1 MNRLVILII
10 VIGLVGCDRKEDV
23 TPEVERGAVKPPAK
37 APTPAQDQITLADYI
52 KDKRVYIDLD
62 VGPEAENPFGQFNA
76 DGTYQTGAMVG
87 GVAMTSGKPD
97 EKGRYEVS
105 GLTITLSGDDEGED
119 RLVFST
125 TEPVGGD
132 QFTVTGEEGEQE
144 TVTIVKVEKAGPVAV
159 ATDKPEDGL
168 FSKLDPRILETLATG
183 DLKALEDYIEDGGDL
198 NQRDE
203 DRNTPLMVAI
213 VFGRAD
219 AARVLVDA
227 GAKLDLKSKKGDTA
241 LILAAFLGQTETV
254 KILLEKGADHEI
266 RSNAGASALDS
277 AELPWEAAKGI
288 VAAIDSFVH
297 TPLGIK
303 MNYDEIEA
311 GRPVCAQQLRDA
323 GR

>member
-1 MNRLVILII
+1 MNRLVILTI
-10 VIGLVGCDRKEDV
+10 VVGLFGCDRKEKA
-23 TPEVERGAVKPPAK
+23 PSEGERGAVKPPPAK

-52 KDKRVYIDLD
+52 KDKRLYIDLD

-119 RLVFST
+119 RVVFST

-132 QFTVTGEEGEQE
+132 EFTMTGEEGEQE

-168 FSKLDPRILETLATG
+168 LSKLDPRILEALATG

-203 DRNTPLMVAI
+203 DSYTPSHDGDCLRACRCGQGS
-213 VFGRAD
+213 GR
-219 AARVLVDA
+219 R
-227 GAKLDLKSKKGDTA
+227 
-241 LILAAFLGQTETV
+241 
-254 KILLEKGADHEI
+254 
-266 RSNAGASALDS
+266 RS
-277 AELPWEAAKGI
+277 
-288 VAAIDSFVH
+288 
-297 TPLGIK
+297 
-303 MNYDEIEA
+303 EA
-311 GRPVCAQQLRDA
+311 GPEKQGGRDSSDT
-323 GR
+323 GSLFRTNGNGKDSPGKRSGP